1 MNRRIAYRLAGAALL
16 LGVVGGSIAGDRAR
30 LSIREIHIDDL
41 VAGLEP
47 AALAIAP
54 YHLSAGAE
62 YLALMGGGGVRSDP
76 LVQAVSSEA
85 PLVTAETPEIAHEG
99 LS

>member
-1 MNRRIAYRLAGAALL
+1 MNPRIAYWLAVAALL
-16 LGVVGGSIAGDRAR
+16 LGVVGGSIAGDRAI

-47 AALAIAP
+47 AVLAIAP

-62 YLALMGGGGVRSDP
+62 YLTLMGAGECVRIPWSR
-76 LVQAVSSEA
+76 LSAVRRPS
-85 PLVTAETPEIAHEG
+85 
-99 LS
+99 